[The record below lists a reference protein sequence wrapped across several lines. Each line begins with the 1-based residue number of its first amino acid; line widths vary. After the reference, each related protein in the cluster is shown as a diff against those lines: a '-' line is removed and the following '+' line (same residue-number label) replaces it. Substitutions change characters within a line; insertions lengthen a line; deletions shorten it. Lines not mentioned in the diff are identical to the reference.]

1 MPNSTI
7 VNGGTIFTIP
17 ANSLWHGSISLCATL
32 AVAGGGSAATS
43 YPSITLSGEGGTWPD
58 GHTIAA
64 LALFVPAV
72 GVTAVS
78 GSQVSESM
86 VINNVSIRARDNDLS
101 FILNYGTGVT
111 AVGTACGEVL

>member
-1 MPNSTI
+1 MSNSTT
-7 VNGGTIFTIP
+7 VDGGTIVTIP

-32 AVAGGGSAATS
+32 AVSAGGAAATS
-43 YPSITLSGEGGTWPD
+43 FPSITLSGEGGTWPD

-72 GVTAVS
+72 GATAVT
-78 GSQVSESM
+78 GSQATESM

-101 FILNYGTGVT
+101 FILNHGAGIT
-111 AVGTACGEVL
+111 AVGTACGEIL